1 MVAVRNLTR
10 EESCVQQYDEWSG
23 RFYINVFVLP
33 QIMLTGLVMNS
44 LIIAIFTRLKSSH
57 PSIHLLKCLAIADI
71 SLLLSHFLAD
81 TLRYLLFY
89 VNYGDNVFID
99 PFHIYPKMYAYG
111 ARVLRFGF
119 MYQRNWLTVLIQLER
134 LLTVLFPLKA
144 SQWWTKK
151 RMNRIITVA
160 TLSFFLW
167 SIYFPLSVKIEDYT
181 NPCYGQQY
189 RIASKNPKIYFL
201 CNKLLDPVFRL
212 IFPSA
217 IILIVNTALIATL
230 CVKFRQRKKLGGTG
244 SQQTL
249 KGDSKATRMVISMSI
264 TFLLLEMPETF
275 SKVRSYA
282 LPNAVIWEV
291 AFDIAH
297 ISGDVD
303 SCVNFILYCIVNKQ
317 FLHTL
322 KKLV

>member
-160 TLSFFLW
+160 TL
-167 SIYFPLSVKIEDYT
+167 
-181 NPCYGQQY
+181 
-189 RIASKNPKIYFL
+189 
-201 CNKLLDPVFRL
+201 L
-212 IFPSA
+212 IFPSV